1 MARLTISLAEEIFE
15 DLKATKPPHRPM
27 SQHVADLII
36 EGMKLKRAYLSEAV
50 SEQIIIKAIADQK
63 KPSGLLY

>member
-1 MARLTISLAEEIFE
+1 
-15 DLKATKPPHRPM
+15 M

-50 SEQIIIKAIADQK
+50 SEQITKAIADQK
-63 KPSGLLY
+63 KPGGLLY

>member
-15 DLKATKPPHRPM
+15 DLKTTKPPHRPM

-50 SEQIIIKAIADQK
+50 SEQITKAIADQK
-63 KPSGLLY
+63 KPGGLLY